1 MLLIQLLTVAHVVI
15 HIVNKGDIHGTLK
28 YYNFKTSKNP

>member
-15 HIVNKGDIHGTLK
+15 HTGNKDYRYGSLQKLHEK
-28 YYNFKTSKNP
+28 FQKC